1 MTDKANSS
9 SEVSIAV
16 LQEQVKTLSSIVEGL
31 QKDRDSALRWGIAT
45 LGAAVLGLG
54 TWAFNLVTQAIKVN

>member
-1 MTDKANSS
+1 MTDKNHEA
-9 SEVSIAV
+9 VSIAV
-16 LQEQVKTLSSIVEGL
+16 LQEQVKTLMAIVQGL

-54 TWAFNLVTQAIKVN
+54 TWAFNLLIQSSKHT

>member
-1 MTDKANSS
+1 MTDKNDDAKVN
-9 SEVSIAV
+9 IAV
-16 LQEQVKTLSSIVEGL
+16 LQEQVKTLSAIVESL

-54 TWAFNLVTQAIKVN
+54 TWAFNLLVHSIKPN

>member
-1 MTDKANSS
+1 MTDKNDDAKVN
-9 SEVSIAV
+9 IAV
-16 LQEQVKTLSSIVEGL
+16 LQEQVKTLSAIVESL

-54 TWAFNLVTQAIKVN
+54 TWAFNLLVNSIKPN